1 MGSEMCIRDRDKMVS
16 MVKNAGSIPVI
27 AGISIPPSYGPRY
40 IDQFRAVFP
49 SIATENNIPFIDLFR
64 QDFFTTDGYI
74 QADGLHPTAITQ
86 PIVRDMV
93 DAFLTQSNLLD
104 ES

>member
-1 MGSEMCIRDRDKMVS
+1 VPI
-16 MVKNAGSIPVI
+16 I

-49 SIATENNIPFIDLFR
+49 NVASNNEVAFIDLYREEFL
-64 QDFFTTDGYI
+64 TTEGYT

-93 DAFLTQSNLLD
+93 QSFLVEHNLLN
-104 ES
+104 